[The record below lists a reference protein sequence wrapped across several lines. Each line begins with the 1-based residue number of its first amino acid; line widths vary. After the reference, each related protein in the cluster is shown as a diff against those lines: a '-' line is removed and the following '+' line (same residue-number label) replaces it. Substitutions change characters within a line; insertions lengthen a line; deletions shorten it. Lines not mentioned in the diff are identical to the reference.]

1 MAWLCWKIDVGV
13 PWEALA
19 LVGRRP
25 VETLFTTLHR
35 HLIMLTE
42 RSRHHPPYITYHP
55 YFCRTLWLRST
66 DISMAV
72 PIFAVCKSFPS
83 FHYSPST
90 ENYFRGQELWVCLCA
105 CLSVRLF
112 VSFFLLLVFVII
124 YFCHRLFL
132 SSSYIR
138 FSEPGHHWRATEDN
152 PGWPGTWR
160 QCSTYLQK
168 QITIV
173 RPRPSGDHAQQL

>member
-1 MAWLCWKIDVGV
+1 MAWLCWKIDVGL

-55 YFCRTLWLRST
+55 YFCRTLWVRST
-66 DISMAV
+66 DMSMAV
-72 PIFAVCKSFPS
+72 PIFAFVKV
-83 FHYSPST
+83 SPLFIT
-90 ENYFRGQELWVCLCA
+90 ALYLLFLRGQELEICLCA
-105 CLSVRLF
+105 CLSVSLF
-112 VSFFLLLVFVII
+112 VFYFYFFVII
-124 YFCHRLFL
+124 CFL

-138 FSEPGHHWRATEDN
+138 VSEPGHHWRATEDN

>member
-1 MAWLCWKIDVGV
+1 MAWLCWKIDVGL

-42 RSRHHPPYITYHP
+42 RSRHHPPYITYLP
-55 YFCRTLWLRST
+55 YFCRTLWVRST
-66 DISMAV
+66 DLSMPV
-72 PIFAVCKSFPS
+72 PIFAFCKSFS
-83 FHYSPST
+83 SLHYSPST
-90 ENYFRGQELWVCLCA
+90 DKNCEFVYVPA
-105 CLSVRLF
+105 CRL
-112 VSFFLLLVFVII
+112 VSLYLFFLLLFHHLLFVII
-124 YFCHRLFL
+124 VFL
-132 SSSYIR
+132 SWSYIR
-138 FSEPGHHWRATEDN
+138 LSEPGHHWRATEDN